1 MLFYGSDCQPAL
13 KCVMVVATQAGD
25 FLCKLSLIFQDTIA
39 TALGVGRRVSLRII
53 CKFFV
58 KISVVLRFGLSDHT
72 EMCDGCC
79 DSSGELGSD
88 FCFWSGVVCGL
99 EFPLSTSGS
108 RLV

>member
-1 MLFYGSDCQPAL
+1 
-13 KCVMVVATQAGD
+13 MVVATQAGN

-39 TALGVGRRVSLRII
+39 TALGVGGRVSLRMI
-53 CKFFV
+53 CKFCV
-58 KISVVLRFGLSDHT
+58 KISVVLRFGLPDHT